1 MKSSGKKL
9 RFLEPATIPNESDE
23 ETLQR
28 LASVLRQFGINVV
41 EDRPQF
47 LNKKATSCKDGSN
60 D

>member
-9 RFLEPATIPNESDE
+9 SFLQPVTIPNESDE

-41 EDRPQF
+41 EDRPEF
-47 LNKKATSCKDGSN
+47 LNKKATSCKDGNN

>member
-9 RFLEPATIPNESDE
+9 RFLEPLTIPNESDE

-41 EDRPQF
+41 EDRAEF
-47 LNKKATSCKDGSN
+47 LNKKATSLKDRS
-60 D
+60 DD

>member
-1 MKSSGKKL
+1 MKSSGKNL
-9 RFLEPATIPNESDE
+9 RFLQPVTIPNESDE

-28 LASVLRQFGINVV
+28 LASVLRKFGVNVV

-47 LNKKATSCKDGSN
+47 LNKKASSFKDGSN